1 MFSPFW
7 FNLLIGIAFLIC
19 LGIMMFDAWQ
29 DSAQDLDEFPPLDLL
44 DSVGSEENE

>member
-7 FNLLIGIAFLIC
+7 FNLLIGGAFLFC
-19 LGIMMFDAWQ
+19 LGLMMYDAWK

-44 DSVGSEENE
+44 DSVGSEEQE